1 MTKLDNEKLEE
12 ISGGSVTLGAI
23 GLIFLGFTAVAALV
37 SGIISGYTHPKGCN
51 E

>member
-12 ISGGSVTLGAI
+12 IAGGSVTIGAI
-23 GLIFLGFTAVAALV
+23 GLIFLGFTALTAVV
-37 SGIISGYTHPKGCN
+37 SGIISGYTHPKSCN